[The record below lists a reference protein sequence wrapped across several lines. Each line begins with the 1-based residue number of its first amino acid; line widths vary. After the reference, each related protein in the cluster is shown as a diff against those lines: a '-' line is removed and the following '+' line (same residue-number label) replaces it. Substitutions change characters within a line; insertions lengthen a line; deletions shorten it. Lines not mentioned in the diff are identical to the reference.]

1 MNDPAVQWLLEGD
14 ISIRWHTLRD
24 LLKSETETVNRER
37 EKIAQI
43 GWGAKL
49 LALQD
54 ASGMWSRDIYSPKWT
69 STTYTMLLLKRLG
82 LPAENPQ
89 ARKACQLLLE
99 RGINWDGG
107 INYFKSMDHSETC
120 VTGMILSLLA
130 YFEYPDERIH
140 LLVGFLLN
148 QQMKDGGWNCLS
160 FQGAHHGSFHTT
172 IMALEGLF
180 EYEKLYPGK
189 FPGVKSA
196 EQRGREFLLVHRLFK
211 SHRTG
216 KVAKPVFTRI
226 SFPPRWHYDILRA
239 LDYFQEAK
247 TERDERLSDAIEI
260 LKKKQDRNGRWPLQN
275 RHPGRTF
282 FEMEKQGQPSRWNTL
297 RALRVLNWWENR

>member
-1 MNDPAVQWLLEGD
+1 MQWLLEGD
-14 ISIRWHTLRD
+14 VSIRWHTLQD
-24 LLKSETETVNRER
+24 LMKSDAETVNYER

-49 LALQD
+49 LALQE
-54 ASGMWSRDIYSPKWT
+54 ASGMWSRGIYTPKWT

-82 LPAENPQ
+82 LPPDNPQ

-99 RGINWDGG
+99 KGIYSDGG

-120 VTGMILSLLA
+120 VTGMVVSLLA

-140 LLVGFLLN
+140 QLVDFLLS
-148 QQMKDGGWNCLS
+148 QQMADGGWNCQS
-160 FQGAHHGSFHTT
+160 FEGARHGSFHTT

-180 EYEKLYPGK
+180 EYEKFYAGK
-189 FPGVKSA
+189 YSELA
-196 EQRGREFLLVHRLFK
+196 STQQRGREFLLVHRLFK

-216 KVAKPVFTRI
+216 DVAKPVFTRM

-239 LDYFQEAK
+239 LDYFREANAG
-247 TERDERLSDAIEI
+247 RDERLSDAVEI
-260 LKKKQDRNGRWPLQN
+260 VKKKQGKDGRWPLQN

-282 FEMEKQGQPSRWNTL
+282 FEMETPGQPSRWNTL
-297 RALRVLNWWENR
+297 RALRVLDWWEER